1 MDYELPSLYEPFTW
15 ISYAILG
22 SLVGLAQAGGIGGGP
37 IVSPVMMVLL
47 GCSSKQA
54 IWNTY
59 IMLFG
64 GSIGNFARL
73 GRERIQDG
81 STPLINY
88 QLVQITLPLLL
99 AGAILGVAT
108 GKWLPKLM
116 IVIFLF
122 AILLNVFLKTKSV
135 YQKIREKERNDL
147 LIQVEMKD
155 LVLSENNRQPQD
167 LQQQQE
173 KEQQLYPIENLKEIA
188 LSVIIVVALT
198 LLKGAA
204 TIPSILGID
213 YCGYGFHCINFIIF
227 AIGFYNVKRYRQQI
241 RKEEELKEAVGNDFQ
256 GDKIGNVFEITV
268 KSSMKAGF
276 LGGLVGLGGGVVLTP
291 VWLETGINPP
301 RAAASATF
309 TVMFTSFISVFIIAL
324 SGGYHISQFLI
335 LASVSGCGSYLVA
348 GILKRLVK
356 KYKRESIIIQV
367 LLIVI
372 AFGLIV
378 LPLQS
383 IKDVYYNPLSSIQFG
398 RLC

>member
-1 MDYELPSLYEPFTW
+1 MEYEMPSLSEPFTW

-73 GRERIQDG
+73 GREKMKDG
-81 STPLINY
+81 SSPLINY

-99 AGAILGVAT
+99 AGAILGVAS
-108 GKWLPKLM
+108 GKWLPKLV

-122 AILLNVFLKTKSV
+122 AILLNVFLKTKNV
-135 YQKIREKERNDL
+135 YKKVREKERNDL
-147 LIQVEMKD
+147 LIQVEMKEINITD
-155 LVLSENNRQPQD
+155 QNILPQN
-167 LQQQQE
+167 LQQL
-173 KEQQLYPIENLKEIA
+173 KENESKLYPTENLKEIA

-213 YCGYGFHCINFIIF
+213 YCGYGYHFINFMIF
-227 AIGFYNVKRYRQQI
+227 AIGFYNVQRYRQQI
-241 RKEEELKEAVGNDFQ
+241 KKDEILKESIGYDFS
-256 GDKIGNVFEITV
+256 GGKISEVYDITV

-291 VWLETGINPP
+291 VWLETGINPA

-324 SGGYHISQFLI
+324 SGGYQLSQFLI

-348 GILKRLVK
+348 GILKKLVK

-367 LLIVI
+367 LLVVI
-372 AFGLIV
+372 AFGLVV

>member
-1 MDYELPSLYEPFTW
+1 MEYELPSLSEPFTW

-64 GSIGNFARL
+64 GSIGNYARL
-73 GRERIQDG
+73 GRERISG
-81 STPLINY
+81 GNSPLINY

-108 GKWLPKLM
+108 GKWLPK
-116 IVIFLF
+116 IVVVLFLF
-122 AILLNVFLKTKSV
+122 AILLNVFLKTKNV
-135 YQKIREKERNDL
+135 YKKIREKEKNENL
-147 LIQVEMKD
+147 LQVEMKEFMLTD
-155 LVLSENNRQPQD
+155 YSMVPQD
-167 LQQQQE
+167 LQQIME
-173 KEQQLYPIENLKEIA
+173 NESKLYPIENLKEIA
-188 LSVIIVVALT
+188 FSVILVVALT

-213 YCGYGFHCINFIIF
+213 YCGYGFHAINFIIF
-227 AIGFYNVKRYRQQI
+227 AIGYYNVQRYRQQI
-241 RKEEELKEAVGNDFQ
+241 KKDEEFKEAVGYDFS
-256 GDKIGNVFEITV
+256 GGKISDVFEITV

-291 VWLETGINPP
+291 IWLETGIHPP

-324 SGGYHISQFLI
+324 SGGYHLSQFLI
-335 LASVSGCGSYLVA
+335 LASVSGCGSYLIA
-348 GILKRLVK
+348 GILKKLVK

-383 IKDVYYNPLSSIQFG
+383 IKDVYQNPSSSIQFG

>member
-1 MDYELPSLYEPFTW
+1 MDYEMPSLSEPFTW

-73 GRERIQDG
+73 GREKIQDG
-81 STPLINY
+81 SSPLINY

-99 AGAILGVAT
+99 AGAILGVAS
-108 GKWLPKLM
+108 GKWLPKLV

-122 AILLNVFLKTKSV
+122 AILLNVFLKTKNV
-135 YQKIREKERNDL
+135 YKKVREKERNDL
-147 LIQVEMKD
+147 LIQVEMKEININD
-155 LVLSENNRQPQD
+155 QNILPQN
-167 LQQQQE
+167 LQQLKDNE
-173 KEQQLYPIENLKEIA
+173 SKLYPTENLKEIA
-188 LSVIIVVALT
+188 LSVFIVVALT

-204 TIPSILGID
+204 TIPSILGIG
-213 YCGYGFHCINFIIF
+213 YCGYGYHFINFIIF
-227 AIGFYNVKRYRQQI
+227 GVGFYNVQRYRQQI
-241 RKEEELKEAVGNDFQ
+241 KKDEVLKESIGYDFS
-256 GDKIGNVFEITV
+256 GGKISEVYDITV

-291 VWLETGINPP
+291 VWLETGINPA

-324 SGGYHISQFLI
+324 SGGYQLSQFLI

-348 GILKRLVK
+348 GILKKLVK

-367 LLIVI
+367 LLVVI
-372 AFGLIV
+372 AFGLVV

-383 IKDVYYNPLSSIQFG
+383 IKDVYYNPISSIQFG

>member
-1 MDYELPSLYEPFTW
+1 MEQELPSLSEPFTW

-37 IVSPVMMVLL
+37 IVSPVMMVLF

-73 GRERIQDG
+73 GREKISNG
-81 STPLINY
+81 SSPLINY

-99 AGAILGVAT
+99 AGAIFGVAS
-108 GKWLPKLM
+108 GKWLPKLV

-135 YQKIREKERNDL
+135 YKKIRDKERNDL
-147 LIQVEMKD
+147 LVQVEMKEIIFTD
-155 LVLSENNRQPQD
+155 YSTLPQD
-167 LQQQQE
+167 LQQL
-173 KEQQLYPIENLKEIA
+173 KENESKLYPTDNLKEIA
-188 LSVIIVVALT
+188 LSVIIVVTLT

-213 YCGYGFHCINFIIF
+213 YCGYEYHLINFMIF
-227 AIGFYNVKRYRQQI
+227 VIGYYNVQRYRQQI
-241 RKEEELKEAVGNDFQ
+241 KKDEILKESIGYDFS
-256 GDKIGNVFEITV
+256 GGKISQVYEITV

-291 VWLETGINPP
+291 VWLETGINPA

-324 SGGYHISQFLI
+324 SGGYHLSQFLI

-348 GILKRLVK
+348 GVLKRIVK

-367 LLIVI
+367 LLYVI
-372 AFGLIV
+372 AFGLVV
-378 LPLQS
+378 LPIQS